1 MRLNKQRPCFFLKKK
16 LHCIFKDPICLREN
30 FCSNREYL
38 VSKQVLHS
46 DKKKTTSNIQKGE
59 KILESLFTFYLSSAD
74 FSSIWQ
80 IYSDK
85 KKL

>member
-1 MRLNKQRPCFFLKKK
+1 MS
-16 LHCIFKDPICLREN
+16 REN

-46 DKKKTTSNIQKGE
+46 DKNTSNIQKGE

>member
-1 MRLNKQRPCFFLKKK
+1 MSEGKLLFEPWVPGVQASFAQWQKK
-16 LHCIFKDPICLREN
+16 N
-30 FCSNREYL
+30 
-38 VSKQVLHS
+38 
-46 DKKKTTSNIQKGE
+46 TSNIQKGE